1 MPTTVFGPDHE
12 HLVAVLVEA
21 RGASGLMQV
30 ELAERIGKS
39 QTHVSNIERGE
50 RRVDVLEFIALAKAM
65 GLRPRDLFE
74 RLEARIEQA
83 RRT

>member
-21 RGASGLMQV
+21 RNESGLMQV
-30 ELAERIGKS
+30 ELAERVGKS
-39 QTHVSNIERGE
+39 QTHISNIERGQ
-50 RRVDVLEFIALAKAM
+50 RRVDVLEFIALARAM
-65 GLRPRDLFE
+65 GVRPRDLFE
-74 RLEARIEQA
+74 RLDARIEGA